1 MSMNDFVNMLT
12 PEQKAVLLKA
22 LQGENNTVLENMP
35 KETKQE
41 NINAINESFITDTKQ
56 PLNNRRREP
65 VKARKN
71 EWVDTGEGRDFD
83 TEYGERSPRTRK
95 PYKKVNVEC
104 SVCGKSF
111 KADPKYVYGEYHR
124 CSRCVGR

>member
-1 MSMNDFVNMLT
+1 MSMDNFLSMLT
-12 PEQKAVLLKA
+12 PEQKLAFIKA
-22 LQGENNTVLENMP
+22 LQEDTGSSTNEPQE
-35 KETKQE
+35 KTKTDTKD
-41 NINAINESFITDTKQ
+41 SFIMDTKQ
-56 PLNNRRREP
+56 PTNNRRKEP

-83 TEYGERSPRTRK
+83 TEYGERSPRIRK

-111 KADPKYVYGEYHR
+111 KADPKYIYGEYHR

>member
-1 MSMNDFVNMLT
+1 MSMDNFLSMLT
-12 PEQKAVLLKA
+12 PEQKLALLQA
-22 LQGENNTVLENMP
+22 LQTEISPSNKPQQEP
-35 KETKQE
+35 KKD
-41 NINAINESFITDTKQ
+41 NAADSFVTDIKQ
-56 PLNNRRREP
+56 PQPTNNRRREP

-83 TEYGERSPRTRK
+83 TEYGERTPRSRK

-111 KADPKYVYGEYHR
+111 KADPKYIYGEYHR
-124 CSRCVGR
+124 CSRCTGR

>member
-1 MSMNDFVNMLT
+1 MSMDNFLSMLT
-12 PEQKAVLLKA
+12 PEQKAAFLKA
-22 LQGENNTVLENMP
+22 LQEDATSEPTQQQDNQDN
-35 KETKQE
+35 
-41 NINAINESFITDTKQ
+41 FITDTKHTPQ
-56 PLNNRRREP
+56 NRRKEP

-83 TEYGERSPRTRK
+83 TEYGERSPRIRK
-95 PYKKVNVEC
+95 PYKKVTVEC

>member
-1 MSMNDFVNMLT
+1 MSMDNFLSMLT
-12 PEQKAVLLKA
+12 PEQKLALVKA
-22 LQGENNTVLENMP
+22 LQEGANAPSN
-35 KETKQE
+35 ETPEERK
-41 NINAINESFITDTKQ
+41 TDTKDSFIMDTKQ
-56 PLNNRRREP
+56 QTNNRRKEP

-111 KADPKYVYGEYHR
+111 KADPKYIYGEYHR

>member
-1 MSMNDFVNMLT
+1 MSMDNFLSMLT
-12 PEQKAVLLKA
+12 QEQKLALMKA
-22 LQGENNTVLENMP
+22 LQEGANAPSN
-35 KETKQE
+35 ETPEERK
-41 NINAINESFITDTKQ
+41 TDTKDSFIMDTKQ
-56 PLNNRRREP
+56 QTNNRRKEP

-111 KADPKYVYGEYHR
+111 KADPKYIYGEYHR